1 MTEGKSF
8 RLPKSGFTHLKC
20 SPKGQIDH
28 PHLPSSN
35 TQRLQSGSLL
45 SAAIR
50 SFFPHNKL
58 LVQKSLQLIILQI
71 VLTQGLKR
79 RKRVLKIYSSG
90 QKLQSS
96 SPSGW
101 IRHISVSHC
110 SWHCTKAGLS
120 RIDRATAFDW
130 VARGSSGQRG
140 GLPEFLQMFTPCK
153 ALSVQRSSFKV
164 LNGLVVTPIIVLNYV

>member
-50 SFFPHNKL
+50 SFFPHNKAVIHLKCNYVISASIPL
-58 LVQKSLQLIILQI
+58 LVPSHSDRFFFIFEYGECPNHSKSQNYTKSSQKYQYPPRPNPAPRFPLWEVTNLSTLCFSRPIFLFCKNNYTFAYFLI
-71 VLTQGLKR
+71 
-79 RKRVLKIYSSG
+79 SS
-90 QKLQSS
+90 
-96 SPSGW
+96 
-101 IRHISVSHC
+101 
-110 SWHCTKAGLS
+110 
-120 RIDRATAFDW
+120 
-130 VARGSSGQRG
+130 
-140 GLPEFLQMFTPCK
+140 
-153 ALSVQRSSFKV
+153 
-164 LNGLVVTPIIVLNYV
+164 